1 MLSKDQ
7 RQAASDFLWQHW
19 QQGLRTSGLPEAIR
33 PTTHAEGYAIQSL
46 IESRSAKPI
55 FGWKIAATSQEGQ
68 AHIGVDGPLAGRLL
82 AERVVTSGATLPL
95 KTNLMKVAELEL
107 GFLLG
112 RDIAP
117 RRKPYTIDEVM
128 NVVDALH
135 VGIEIPDSR
144 FEDFITAGAP
154 QLLADNACADYYV
167 LGPAAPKQWRSLDLS
182 KHKVKGIVVGK
193 YDRDGL
199 GGNVLGDPR
208 IALTWLANELSK
220 IGGGLKAGQVV
231 TTGTCLLPLEVDS
244 GDEVAGDFGQLGR
257 VSVRLS

>member
-107 GFLLG
+107 GFLWAA
-112 RDIAP
+112 IS
-117 RRKPYTIDEVM
+117 RRAV
-128 NVVDALH
+128 
-135 VGIEIPDSR
+135 SR
-144 FEDFITAGAP
+144 T
-154 QLLADNACADYYV
+154 
-167 LGPAAPKQWRSLDLS
+167 RSTRS
-182 KHKVKGIVVGK
+182 
-193 YDRDGL
+193 
-199 GGNVLGDPR
+199 
-208 IALTWLANELSK
+208 
-220 IGGGLKAGQVV
+220 
-231 TTGTCLLPLEVDS
+231 
-244 GDEVAGDFGQLGR
+244 
-257 VSVRLS
+257 

>member
-1 MLSKDQ
+1 VLSKDQ
-7 RQAASDFLWQHW
+7 RQAASDLLWQHW
-19 QQGLRTSGLPEAIR
+19 RQGRKANGLPEAMR
-33 PTTHAEGYAIQSL
+33 PATRAEGYAIQSL
-46 IESRSAKPI
+46 VESRSAKPI

-68 AHIGVDGPLAGRLL
+68 AHIGVDGPLGGRLL

-95 KTNLMKVAELEL
+95 KTNLMRVAELEL

-117 RRKPYTIDEVM
+117 RSKPYTIDEVM
-128 NVVDALH
+128 NAVDALH

-144 FEDFITAGAP
+144 FEDFVNAGAP
-154 QLLADNACADYYV
+154 QLLADDACADYYV
-167 LGPAAPKQWRSLDLS
+167 LGPAAPEQWRSLDLS
-182 KHKVKGIVVGK
+182 KHKVKGIVAGK

-208 IALTWLANELSK
+208 MALTWLANELSK
-220 IGGGLKAGQVV
+220 IGVSLKAGQVV
-231 TTGTCLLPLEVDS
+231 TTGTCLLPLKVDS
-244 GDEVAGDFGQLGR
+244 GDEVTGDFGQLGR